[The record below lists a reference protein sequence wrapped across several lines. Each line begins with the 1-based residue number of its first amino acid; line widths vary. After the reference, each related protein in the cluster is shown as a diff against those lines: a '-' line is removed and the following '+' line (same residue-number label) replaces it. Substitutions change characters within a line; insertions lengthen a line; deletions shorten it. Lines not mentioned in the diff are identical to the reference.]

1 MIIMTL
7 LYLGTTNPKQ
17 QLQDGDTPS
26 NIHTSYKNQDVRDEL
41 SSKPVNIFPS
51 LDVNLEYMKVKY
63 NTLINSDIIIR
74 EFILNARN
82 KQYKA
87 FIMYID
93 GMVNTTLINDFI
105 LKPLMLRNRSNSYEG
120 SQNRVV
126 SEAIS
131 NNITVRRVKKF
142 DITDYISECLLPQN
156 SVKENKTF
164 EEITEGINSGNCALF
179 IDTLSVVFNIEVK
192 GFEKR
197 SLGEPNNEMVVRG
210 SQVAF
215 NEAIRTNTSLLRRMV
230 NNENL
235 IIENVNVG
243 KLSNTS
249 CAICYVKNIAN
260 SDLIAEVK
268 YRVNNLEI
276 DYLTSSR
283 SIRTTY

>member
-1 MIIMTL
+1 MTL